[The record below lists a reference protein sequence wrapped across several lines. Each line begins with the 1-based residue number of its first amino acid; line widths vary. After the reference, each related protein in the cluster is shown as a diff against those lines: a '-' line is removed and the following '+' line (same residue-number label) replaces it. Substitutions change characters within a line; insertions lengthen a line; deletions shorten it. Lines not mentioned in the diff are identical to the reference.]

1 MSTKLHTFL
10 LFLSTELQTAFGSF
24 NNVDYQAVE
33 RDLLKVMVNN
43 QSFWPGETY
52 PHLVVDDNLLPI
64 KSKFL
69 S

>member
-1 MSTKLHTFL
+1 MSTKVHTFL

-33 RDLLKVMVNN
+33 KDLLKKMEDN

-52 PHLVVDDNLLPI
+52 PHIVDDNLLLI